1 MARDRKP
8 PELKLLHGN
17 PSNEKQNTPAKS
29 KTGRPRPP
37 ADLKGEAFAEWS
49 RITTYLE
56 KVGHIESVDHAALVV
71 YCSAW
76 ASFNDARLALE
87 EHGPLVMGRDGGY
100 VKNPAAQIMKDAA
113 AIMLSYGQR
122 FGFTPKDRQNL
133 GIGSADTGEDELDQ
147 ALGAL

>member
-8 PELKLLHGN
+8 HNLTVLQGN
-17 PSNEKQNTPAKS
+17 PSNNPTPAPAKS
-29 KTGRPRPP
+29 KTGRPSPP

-49 RITTYLE
+49 RVTTFLE
-56 KVGHIESVDHAALVV
+56 KVGHIESIDYAALVV

-76 ASFNDARLALE
+76 AAFNDARSALD

-100 VKNPAAQIMKDAA
+100 VKNPAAQIMKDSA
-113 AIMLSYGQR
+113 AIMLNYGQR

-133 GIGSADTGEDELDQ
+133 GIGSEADDGDELSR